1 MPWSERRVVWNLGNE
16 VVLFTAEKRPRKP
29 ELVSKMCLKKL
40 NTTLLLEFSEQE
52 KGLSLLR
59 FICKQTL
66 LCLVTINDRVI
77 NKLKFL
83 CELLNIALCIFN
95 RTEKKR

>member
-1 MPWSERRVVWNLGNE
+1 MPWSERRVVWNPGNE
-16 VVLFTAEKRPRKP
+16 VVLFAAEKQPRKP

-77 NKLKFL
+77 NKL
-83 CELLNIALCIFN
+83 
-95 RTEKKR
+95 